1 MSNTGTVAV
10 PAQNDAAPGYAWYVV
25 SVLLFTSILGYIDR
39 LVFAFLVEPIKA
51 ELSLSDTQM
60 GLLNGFAF
68 TVFYVIMGIPLGRLV
83 DIRNRTRLLAFC
95 VALWSAMTALCG
107 TATSYLSMFIARV
120 GVGIGEAGLNPA
132 AVSLISDLFSKEKVT
147 RPISVFTMSF
157 YIGGGLAILLGGQLV
172 EYFSGL
178 GAISL
183 FGFDNISG
191 WRLVFVIVGLS
202 GFVAVALILFSVREP
217 ARRREAARPGVEELT
232 HYTVR
237 DIVDYARAHRAL
249 YFWLY
254 GGLLL
259 FGFYM
264 YGLQGWFAAM
274 LMRSFDASP
283 GEISVPFGSIYLGFG
298 VLGALAVGPIVA
310 RLQQRGYA
318 DAHIVLCMLAMA
330 GMTVPAII
338 APHMPGADAALAMFA
353 VIKFCWAL
361 TITVG
366 FAAIAVVTPGA
377 MRGLM
382 TSLFLVL
389 MNVTGGAFGAV
400 LIGLLSDYV
409 VGGENLGLAMSIVA
423 GVFLPLATLF
433 FFLGRPA
440 FRAHAIAIQEQE
452 IHD

>member
-1 MSNTGTVAV
+1 
-10 PAQNDAAPGYAWYVV
+10 
-25 SVLLFTSILGYIDR
+25 
-39 LVFAFLVEPIKA
+39 
-51 ELSLSDTQM
+51 
-60 GLLNGFAF
+60 
-68 TVFYVIMGIPLGRLV
+68 MGIPLGRLV

-95 VALWSAMTALCG
+95 VALWSAMTAACG
-107 TATSYLSMFIARV
+107 AAASYVMMFVARV

-157 YIGGGLAILLGGQLV
+157 YIGGGLAIMLGGQLV
-172 EYFSGL
+172 EYFAGL

-183 FGFDNISG
+183 FGFEDISG
-191 WRLVFVIVGLS
+191 WRLVFIIVGSS
-202 GFVAVALILFSVREP
+202 GFVAVALMLFTVREPERRREP
-217 ARRREAARPGVEELT
+217 ARAGVDELT

-237 DIVDYARAHRAL
+237 DIVAYVRANRAL

-274 LMRSFDASP
+274 LMRSFGVSP
-283 GEISVPFGSIYLGFG
+283 GEISIPFGSIYLGFG
-298 VLGALAVGPIVA
+298 VLGALTVGPVVA
-310 RLQQRGYA
+310 RLQARGFRE
-318 DAHIVLCMLAMA
+318 AHILLCMIAMA
-330 GMTVPAII
+330 VMTLPAIA
-338 APHMPGADAALAMFA
+338 APFMPSADLALTLFA
-353 VIKFCWAL
+353 IIKFCWAL

-382 TSLFLVL
+382 VSLFLVL
-389 MNVTGGAFGAV
+389 MNVSGGAFGAV

-409 VGGENLGLAMSIVA
+409 VGTENLGLAMSIVA
-423 GVFLPLATLF
+423 GLFLPVSTLF
-433 FFLGRPA
+433 FFMGRAA
-440 FRAHAIAIQEQE
+440 FREHAIAIEGQETSAEQQS
-452 IHD
+452 